1 VTWSDSRFLARVKR
15 GAILVNVARGQI
27 VESEDALADAL
38 EGGRLSAV
46 ALDVFP
52 SEPPDPSHRL
62 YANARTICT
71 PHSVGLTARWNE
83 QVFHALARDVQQLLA
98 GGTPA
103 NLLNPEALTGALRTA
118 R

>member
-1 VTWSDSRFLARVKR
+1 M
-15 GAILVNVARGQI
+15 
-27 VESEDALADAL
+27 LADAL
-38 EGGRLSAV
+38 ETGTLSAV

-52 SEPPDPSHRL
+52 SEPPDPGHRL

-71 PHSVGLTARWNE
+71 PHSVGLTARWND
-83 QVFHALARDVQQLLA
+83 QVFHSLARDVQRLLTGA
-98 GGTPA
+98 TPA